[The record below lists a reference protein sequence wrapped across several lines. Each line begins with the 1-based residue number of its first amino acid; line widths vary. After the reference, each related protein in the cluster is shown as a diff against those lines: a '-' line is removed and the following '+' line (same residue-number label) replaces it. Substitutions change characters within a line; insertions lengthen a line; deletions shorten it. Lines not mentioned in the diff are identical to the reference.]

1 MARRTSIYV
10 PIIKNSFHRRFQM
23 ARMTRR
29 GRMGDIVGK
38 VLFEGD
44 DMVILPRD
52 GSVRKKVLSVDIR
65 AEPQNI
71 VLPSSVVEHFVRLSP
86 NRFIM
91 NSCIC
96 RSADGCEDYPI
107 GLGCLFLGIGVTR
120 IDPRLGKM
128 ASEEEA
134 LAHLKRCREAGL
146 VHLIGRNKLDSMWLG
161 TGRKEELMT
170 ICNCC
175 PCCCLWKM
183 LPDLSP
189 ELGSSVTR
197 MPGVEVIVDVQACIG
212 CGVCTQGRCFLGAI
226 SLADGK
232 AVIDK
237 SLCRGCGRCA
247 EGCPRKAISV
257 TVSDGSMDEA
267 IARIAPLVPF

>member
-1 MARRTSIYV
+1 M
-10 PIIKNSFHRRFQM
+10 
-23 ARMTRR
+23 
-29 GRMGDIVGK
+29 GR
-38 VLFEGD
+38 
-44 DMVILPRD
+44 
-52 GSVRKKVLSVDIR
+52 
-65 AEPQNI
+65 
-71 VLPSSVVEHFVRLSP
+71 
-86 NRFIM
+86 
-91 NSCIC
+91 
-96 RSADGCEDYPI
+96 
-107 GLGCLFLGIGVTR
+107 
-120 IDPRLGKM
+120 M

-134 LAHLKRCREAGL
+134 LAHLQRCREAGL

-197 MPGVEVIVDVQACIG
+197 MPGVDVNVDVQACVG
-212 CGVCTQGRCFLGAI
+212 CGACIKGRCFLGAI
-226 SLADGK
+226 SLAGGK

-247 EGCPRKAISV
+247 ECCPRKAISV
-257 TVSDGSMDEA
+257 TVSDGSLEEA
-267 IARIAPLVPF
+267 IARIAPLVQF